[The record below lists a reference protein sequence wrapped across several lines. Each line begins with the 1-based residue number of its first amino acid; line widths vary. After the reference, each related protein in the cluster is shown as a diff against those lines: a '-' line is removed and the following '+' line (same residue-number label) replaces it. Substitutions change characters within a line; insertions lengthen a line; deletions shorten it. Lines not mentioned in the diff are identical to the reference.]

1 MNTEFSCQEMIEVV
15 TNYLDDALPPDEQQ
29 RFERHLSYCAGC
41 NTYVDQIR
49 ETIRQ
54 TRMVPR
60 EEWSSRGFGTRRRA
74 AALGRSFSPA
84 CGFASALLRSVSGST
99 LVRCAEETPI
109 RFSSTASPCP
119 SPP

>member
-15 TNYLDDALPPDEQQ
+15 TNYLDDALPPEEQQ

-54 TRMVPR
+54 TSMVPSEESLPPALR
-60 EEWSSRGFGTRRRA
+60 EEIVAQFRNWKRG
-74 AALGRSFSPA
+74 
-84 CGFASALLRSVSGST
+84 
-99 LVRCAEETPI
+99 
-109 RFSSTASPCP
+109 
-119 SPP
+119 